1 MCKMIRFMRELT
13 TSDSLSVRASTQS
26 EEVVQLPK
34 LLLSNFSA
42 ATAMADIS

>member
-26 EEVVQLPK
+26 EEVDQLPK
-34 LLLSNFSA
+34 LLLSNFSV
-42 ATAMADIS
+42 ATAVAKIS